1 MPQAMTEDVDKR
13 IQQHIEK
20 LGSPDSTAAL
30 RSEGYLIRY
39 GSKAVGLLI
48 EATASNNPNIRCRA
62 VWTLGKIRDGEA
74 YSHMVKLMGDPEDV
88 VRYDAIVA
96 LGELGDP
103 HAIDPLIAVMQDPSS
118 SGELASAAAMALA
131 KFGKAAVVPLGRS
144 LAAPTREGCIFA
156 AYTLGNIGDD
166 SAINDLLPI
175 LSDPDDEK
183 RLAAIEAIAIIG
195 APRSRTLIEPLTHD
209 ASEKV
214 RKTAAYWCSKLKPP
228 PG

>member
-1 MPQAMTEDVDKR
+1 MAVAMADDVDKR
-13 IQQHIEK
+13 ILQHIDK
-20 LGSPDSTAAL
+20 LGSADSAAAL
-30 RSEGYLIRY
+30 RAEGYLIRY

-74 YSHMVKLMGDPEDV
+74 YSHIVKLIGDPADV
-88 VRYDAIVA
+88 VRYDAVVA

-103 HAIDPLIAVMQDPSS
+103 HAIEPLIEIMQDPNST
-118 SGELASAAAMALA
+118 GELASAAAMALA

-144 LAAPTREGCIFA
+144 LCNQARDAVIFS

-166 SAINDLLPI
+166 SAINDLIPI
-175 LSDPDDEK
+175 LSDSDDEK

-195 APRSRTLIEPLTHD
+195 APRSRSLIEPLIYD
-209 ASEKV
+209 PSEKV
-214 RKTAAYWCSKLKPP
+214 GKTAEYWCSKLK
-228 PG
+228 GRE

>member
-1 MPQAMTEDVDKR
+1 MTEDVDKR
-13 IQQHIEK
+13 IQQHIDK

-48 EATASNNPNIRCRA
+48 DATASNNPNIRCRA

-74 YSHMVKLMGDPEDV
+74 YSHIIKLIGDPEDV
-88 VRYDAIVA
+88 VRYDAVVA

-103 HAIDPLIAVMQDPSS
+103 HAVEPLITIMQDPQT

-144 LAAPTREGCIFA
+144 LQTVSREACISVHA
-156 AYTLGNIGDD
+156 R
-166 SAINDLLPI
+166 
-175 LSDPDDEK
+175 EH
-183 RLAAIEAIAIIG
+183 R
-195 APRSRTLIEPLTHD
+195 R
-209 ASEKV
+209 
-214 RKTAAYWCSKLKPP
+214 
-228 PG
+228 